1 MMDLNKLA
9 QFDLIVPE
17 KYCMF
22 HFSFCVRVG
31 YMALM
36 TFGHRGESLLEV
48 TDKKKN
54 IV

>member
-1 MMDLNKLA
+1 MMGLNKLT
-9 QFDLIVPE
+9 QFDLTVPE
-17 KYCMF
+17 KHHMF

-31 YMALM
+31 YRGLK
-36 TFGHRGESLLEV
+36 TFRHMEESLLEV